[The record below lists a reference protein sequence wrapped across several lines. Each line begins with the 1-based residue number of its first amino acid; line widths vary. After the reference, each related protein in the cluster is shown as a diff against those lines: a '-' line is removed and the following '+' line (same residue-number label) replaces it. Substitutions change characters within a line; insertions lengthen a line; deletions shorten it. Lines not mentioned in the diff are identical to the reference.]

1 MSKLIQSAIERADTL
16 RDIILK
22 AVERENN
29 KADYINSP
37 EYFDKQLKQ
46 MREADEI
53 SPATKCLDG
62 IDGLLYNLLEWQR
75 ETSNKWHNQDDY
87 ESKEVMRLKEII
99 INSDVSQLK
108 TVT

>member
-1 MSKLIQSAIERADTL
+1 MSKLIQDAIERADTL
-16 RDIILK
+16 RDVILR

-53 SPATKCLDG
+53 STATKCLDG

-75 ETSNKWHNQDDY
+75 EVSKKWHSEDDY
-87 ESKEVMRLKEII
+87 ESKEVMRLKEIVMQDRI
-99 INSDVSQLK
+99 
-108 TVT
+108 